1 MEQNYQNIEDFL
13 LDDSFVSW
21 AKSGA
26 GEAGEF
32 WEKWAAEHP
41 ESRELL
47 EEAKAMVRGIPF
59 EKASIDKQELD
70 QQLARLT
77 EAIGQESSKQEAKE
91 ISLTRSKKYVPLK
104 WAAILLLLI
113 SSSFFIY
120 QSLNTPKFKTHK
132 TAFGETKEIVLEDG
146 SRIFLNANSE
156 FTHESQFKDYGIKE
170 LWLEGEAYFE
180 FKPQERG
187 NFYLIHAGEIDTRI
201 IGTAFNLNTRK
212 ESGVLSLDEGKVLVS
227 HLSGPKVELEAGFTT
242 FFDKETQSFIKKSDR
257 NKFWNSWRE
266 QIWMLDDET
275 TFGDILE
282 RIEAEYGLKT
292 ELKNE
297 ALRHRS
303 LDGSVSIENVEV
315 LLESLSYIFEI
326 EIKRAGDSVL
336 YIE

>member
-21 AKSGA
+21 AKSGT
-26 GEAGEF
+26 GEAAEF
-32 WEKWAAEHP
+32 WGKWASEHP

-47 EEAKAMVRGIPF
+47 EEARAMVRGIPF
-59 EKASIDKQELD
+59 EKVSMEKQELD
-70 QQLARLT
+70 EQLARLQA
-77 EAIGQESSKQEAKE
+77 AIGHEAKE
-91 ISLTRSKKYVPLK
+91 ISLPERKKFVPLK
-104 WAAILLLLI
+104 WAAVLLLLI
-113 SSSFFIY
+113 SSSFFLY
-120 QSLNTPKFKTHK
+120 QFLNTPEFQLHK
-132 TAFGETKEIVLEDG
+132 TDFAETQEIVLNDQ

-156 FTHESQFKDYGIKE
+156 IRFQQNLEEQSIE
-170 LWLEGEAYFE
+170 EIWLEGEAYFDIQ
-180 FKPQERG
+180 PQERG
-187 NFYLIHAGEIDTRI
+187 SYYLIHAGDLDTRI
-201 IGTAFNLNTRK
+201 IGTSFNLNTRQ
-212 ESGVLSLDEGKVLVS
+212 EAAVLSLDEGKVQVS
-227 HLSGPKVELEAGFTT
+227 HPSGSKLELEAGFTT
-242 FFDKETQSFIKKSDR
+242 YFDKKTQSFIQQSDR
-257 NKFWNSWRE
+257 NNVWNSWRE
-266 QIWMLDDET
+266 QLWILDDET

-282 RIEAEYGLKT
+282 RIEAEYGLKA